1 MESALC
7 TLLSALVVL
16 LCSSPECKGEDTVSQ
31 PAGDVLLTQGET
43 VEIECSF
50 ETSDSTPY
58 LYWYK
63 QEGRG
68 PPGYM
73 MQKTRS
79 LSKWL
84 DTVKSPKFK
93 ENRFEVEAKDNSFH
107 LIIQVVDVTDS
118 AVYYCALRPTVTGNT
133 KTLNKNLWSKDNT
146 ILQAQSSREL
156 REEPD
161 SLVVLLCSSP
171 ECKGEDT
178 VSQPAGDVLLT
189 QGETVK
195 IKCDFQT
202 IDNTPT
208 LFWYKQG
215 RGAPEYMMR
224 KRKSTSNWY
233 DTYKSPKFNEEKSEF
248 EVEAE
253 KNTVSLKIQDV
264 DVTDSAV
271 YYCALRPTVT
281 GNTKTLN
288 KNLWSKDNTILQ

>member
-31 PAGDVLLTQGET
+31 PAGDVLLTQGE
-43 VEIECSF
+43 
-50 ETSDSTPY
+50 
-58 LYWYK
+58 L
-63 QEGRG
+63 
-68 PPGYM
+68 
-73 MQKTRS
+73 
-79 LSKWL
+79 
-84 DTVKSPKFK
+84 
-93 ENRFEVEAKDNSFH
+93 
-107 LIIQVVDVTDS
+107 
-118 AVYYCALRPTVTGNT
+118 AVYCPHYCSSHNRLFTETCFRPGSSHFTPNCR
-133 KTLNKNLWSKDNT
+133 
-146 ILQAQSSREL
+146 AQSSREL

-189 QGETVK
+189 QGETVE
-195 IKCDFQT
+195 IECDFQT

-233 DTYKSPKFNEEKSEF
+233 DMYKSPKFNEEKFEF
-248 EVEAE
+248 KVEAE

>member
-31 PAGDVLLTQGET
+31 PAGDVLLTQGKT
-43 VEIECSF
+43 VKIECTF
-50 ETSDSTPY
+50 QTIDNTPT
-58 LYWYK
+58 LFWYK
-63 QEGRG
+63 QGRG
-68 PPGYM
+68 APEYM
-73 MQKTRS
+73 MRKRKSTS
-79 LSKWL
+79 SWY
-84 DTVKSPKFK
+84 DTYKSPKFNEEK
-93 ENRFEVEAKDNSFH
+93 FEFKVEAEKNTVSLKIRD
-107 LIIQVVDVTDS
+107 VDVTDS

-146 ILQAQSSREL
+146 ILHSSHFTPNCRAQSSREL

-178 VSQPAGDVLLT
+178 F
-189 QGETVK
+189 K
-195 IKCDFQT
+195 
-202 IDNTPT
+202 
-208 LFWYKQG
+208 
-215 RGAPEYMMR
+215 
-224 KRKSTSNWY
+224 
-233 DTYKSPKFNEEKSEF
+233 EEKFEF
-248 EVEAE
+248 KVEAE

-281 GNTKTLN
+281 GNTKTLD